1 MGAPMRAEAPR
12 RPARG
17 AFTRPGIDLILAALT
32 VAYGALAAAWQ
43 LLPWGDTDL
52 RPVIADTIDIPLSV
66 VAVVS
71 ALLAARRARTP
82 AARRAWLMI
91 SLAFAAFGF
100 GDAAW
105 TYLEVVLATEP
116 FPSIADV
123 GYLAFYPLLLLGILA
138 LPRERPENPLRNLLD
153 VAIVVVG
160 ASTVVWWLVI
170 EPVATASSGLESFI
184 ALAYPVGDLLVLFA
198 LAVALLS
205 RLVGT
210 SRSAL
215 ALLGIGLVLNVVADL
230 AYARLSLESAYES
243 GAWVDIAWTVGWA
256 AMSLAGFAQARSMS
270 EARQTGAGSASTRPV
285 SFPPYVAVAAVYGLL
300 FVATESLGSNLR
312 ILVVGAIAVT
322 GLVMAR
328 QLVTARE
335 NARLLT
341 DRARSAARFR
351 AIIQNASDVIA
362 LVDVEGTIDYVTPS
376 VAHLVGRPAESLV
389 GMGFAALLEPQDAPL
404 ALELLRTAASRSG
417 TGDTIQCRVQTLG
430 GDLGHVEMNVTNLLD
445 DPVVEGLV
453 VTMRDVNERRE
464 FEEQLRDQALHDA
477 LTGLAN
483 RDLMAD
489 RIEHAL
495 QHCRRLTGATPTLLY
510 LDLDD
515 FKGVND
521 SLGHSVGDQVLV
533 EVAKRIKAAIRVE
546 DTAARLGGDEFAVL
560 LQETRSVEEV
570 VVVAERILAGLRAPI
585 DLDGTAITIGASV
598 GIVRPDAR
606 DSEPAN
612 VLRDADIAM
621 YEAKREAR
629 GSFRVFGQAMF
640 TATVDRLSLET
651 DPRAA
656 LAVG

>member
-1 MGAPMRAEAPR
+1 MRAEAPR

-138 LPRERPENPLRNLLD
+138 LPRERPENPLCNLLD

-160 ASTVVWWLVI
+160 TGTVVWWLVI

-198 LAVALLS
+198 LAVALMG

-215 ALLGIGLVLNVVADL
+215 ALLGIGLALNVVADL

-243 GAWVDIAWTVGWA
+243 GAWVDIVWTVGWA

-270 EARQTGAGSASTRPV
+270 EARQTGAGSATTRPV
-285 SFPPYVAVAAVYGLL
+285 SFPPYIAVAAVYGLL